1 MEIVSGWLF
10 LNLERT
16 RLVFV
21 ADALEVEES
30 FEWNL
35 LLHGD
40 CLERFIFKFAARPTT
55 EGPLQGYRVDA
66 SRQQIKHWLADCKV
80 NAEAHAQRT
89 AKLHITNELKRHND
103 PQSDGTRV

>member
-1 MEIVSGWLF
+1 METLVSGWLF

-21 ADALEVEES
+21 ADELQVVET
-30 FEWNL
+30 FEWDL

-40 CLERFIFKFAARPTT
+40 CLERFVATFSASPTT

-66 SRQQIKHWLADCKV
+66 SRKSVKAFLSDCSEHHQMKLSQASTEAAD
-80 NAEAHAQRT
+80 
-89 AKLHITNELKRHND
+89 
-103 PQSDGTRV
+103 